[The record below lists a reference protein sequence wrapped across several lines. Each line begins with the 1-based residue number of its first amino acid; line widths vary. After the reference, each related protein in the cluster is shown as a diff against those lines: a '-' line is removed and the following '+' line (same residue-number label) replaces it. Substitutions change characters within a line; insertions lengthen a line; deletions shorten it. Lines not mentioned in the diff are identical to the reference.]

1 MTYFIRTGLKLFLI
15 IGWFKLI
22 CYGISVL
29 FYNDGG
35 GKQLP
40 EFPLFHVVL
49 APLFIIFVL
58 AIHFILYFCFYKEIQ
73 RLNRNQRFF
82 YALLQHRQRL
92 QQNQPPPPISI
103 SSLSAAS
110 AKAA

>member
-58 AIHFILYFCFYKEIQ
+58 AIHFILYFCFFRKEIQ

-92 QQNQPPPPISI
+92 QQNQPPISI
-103 SSLSAAS
+103 SSLSASA